1 MKISKMIRW
10 LDLYFEEAVCV
21 ISLIL
26 LSIVMML
33 QIILRYIFQSPLPWA
48 EEFCRYCFI
57 YSSLFGIG
65 YCIRNNKM
73 LRVDLLVSLM
83 PAFWGKLLDI
93 LGDIASLVFYTLFAY
108 ASWQTT
114 MKLMSLHQLSPAL
127 QMPIW
132 IVYLSG
138 PVGFALAIIRIIQKF
153 ILRLLPSQKKEV
165 EQ

>member
-1 MKISKMIRW
+1 MKIPKIIRW

-21 ISLIL
+21 LSLVL
-26 LSIVMML
+26 LSVVMML
-33 QIILRYIFQSPLPWA
+33 QIILRYVFQSPLPWA

-73 LRVDLLVSLM
+73 LRVDLLIGML
-83 PAFWGKLLDI
+83 PPFLGKLLDI
-93 LGDIASLVFYTLFAY
+93 FGDLASFVFYVLFAY

-127 QMPIW
+127 QMPVW

-138 PVGFALAIIRIIQKF
+138 PLGFALALLRIIQKM
-153 ILRLLPSQKKEV
+153 ILRFLPSHKKEA
-165 EQ
+165 QL

>member
-1 MKISKMIRW
+1 MKISKMFRW

-26 LSIVMML
+26 LSVVMML

-57 YSSLFGIG
+57 YSSLFGVG

-93 LGDIASLVFYTLFAY
+93 LGDIASLVFYVLFAY

-127 QMPIW
+127 QIPIW

-153 ILRLLPSQKKEV
+153 VLRLLPSQKKEV
-165 EQ
+165 EL